1 MARPDDFDSLLAEAQ
16 AQPFIGWDFSWVAK
30 RIITQPLPWNY
41 PSLVAKRAH
50 ESPDLLDLD
59 TGGGE
64 FLAGLAYRPQRTI
77 ATESYPPNVSVAA
90 RRLHPMNVQV
100 VKVEG
105 PPDNNVQTDDT
116 RGHLPFR
123 DSSFHLVV
131 NRHASFVARD
141 LWRILAPQG
150 HFLTQQ
156 VGEQSHHDFHQLLG
170 KAAPS
175 QSRRPWNLSLA
186 SNQVEAASL
195 RVTESGQSDEVM
207 SFIDIG
213 ALAWY
218 LKSVPWI
225 VDDLSISR
233 YQNRLKELHFQI
245 QKRGPLQVRQ
255 SRFMLEAIKEK

>member
-64 FLAGLAYRPQRTI
+64 LLAGLAYRPQRTI

-105 PPDNNVQTDDT
+105 PLTTMCRQTIPRVICRFETVPFTWWSIVT
-116 RGHLPFR
+116 RPLSQKTFGEFLP
-123 DSSFHLVV
+123 
-131 NRHASFVARD
+131 
-141 LWRILAPQG
+141 PKG
-150 HFLTQQ
+150 
-156 VGEQSHHDFHQLLG
+156 
-170 KAAPS
+170 
-175 QSRRPWNLSLA
+175 
-186 SNQVEAASL
+186 
-195 RVTESGQSDEVM
+195 
-207 SFIDIG
+207 
-213 ALAWY
+213 
-218 LKSVPWI
+218 
-225 VDDLSISR
+225 IS
-233 YQNRLKELHFQI
+233 
-245 QKRGPLQVRQ
+245 
-255 SRFMLEAIKEK
+255 